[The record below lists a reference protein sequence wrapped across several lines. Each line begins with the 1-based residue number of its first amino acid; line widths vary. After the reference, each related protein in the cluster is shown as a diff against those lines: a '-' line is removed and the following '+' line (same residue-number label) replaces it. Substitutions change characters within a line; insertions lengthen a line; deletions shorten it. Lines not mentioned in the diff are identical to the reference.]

1 MDCLSFRTGSH
12 ALDMLFSHRYN
23 AYQVTDP
30 CLYVVYVVQLFITGG
45 SYVLKEFATIRYEIS
60 RHNKQLG
67 VTPDLV
73 KEMGFD
79 VKNLKSL
86 EEEYDSMVKT
96 VDTDNWKNIRGPRPW
111 EENTTEYKEMIERRI
126 SEEKTKRRI

>member
-1 MDCLSFRTGSH
+1 M
-12 ALDMLFSHRYN
+12 
-23 AYQVTDP
+23 VTKP
-30 CLYVVYVVQLFITGG
+30 Q
-45 SYVLKEFATIRYEIS
+45 
-60 RHNKQLG
+60 

-86 EEEYDSMVKT
+86 EEEYDNMVKT